1 MKKVTAVKFVSRD
14 GKEFDTPKDV
24 VAHELRAMAHIPPA
38 EEGKRATSAL
48 SDRGVAFI
56 IEHADKIT
64 ALLTELKPA
73 VEESMPKA
81 A

>member
-1 MKKVTAVKFVSRD
+1 MKKVTAVKFVASD

-24 VAHELRAMAHIPPA
+24 VAHELRIMAHIPPA

>member
-1 MKKVTAVKFVSRD
+1 MKKVTAVKFVASD

-24 VAHELRAMAHIPPA
+24 VAHELRAMAYIPPA

-48 SDRGVAFI
+48 GDKGVAFVI
-56 IEHADKIT
+56 DNADKIT

-73 VEESMPKA
+73 VEEDALKA